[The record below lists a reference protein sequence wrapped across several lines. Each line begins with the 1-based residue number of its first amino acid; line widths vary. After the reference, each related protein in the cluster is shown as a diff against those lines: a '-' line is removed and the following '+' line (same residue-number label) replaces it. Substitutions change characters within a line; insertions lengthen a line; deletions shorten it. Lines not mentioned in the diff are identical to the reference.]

1 MVLIPVPK
9 PPKSAMNPDRPV
21 SKLLRNQMEHLQR
34 AEFRLPMKQQTNIYI
49 NAIKTEREA
58 ADYIRRVTQAIHD
71 AHGVEPQSA
80 APGPVAVIPR
90 RKSRGRDIAAV
101 AEKRPVRTRKTA
113 RPAKSKTKRKTS
125 TKRSR

>member
-80 APGPVAVIPR
+80 APGQVAVTPR